1 MRLGRNVCRTL
12 LEYYRFTNVLPAP
25 LVPEISSRKS
35 RPKTHRSRSRV
46 RNEVKPRP
54 KTTRVY
60 APITYKDLSINYD
73 SGSSNEGSPVRY
85 SIPTIGPGG
94 EKSLVMYT
102 LSNSKSKVDF
112 SKNNNHF

>member
-1 MRLGRNVCRTL
+1 MRLGRNVCRTF
-12 LEYYRFTNVLPAP
+12 LEYYRFTNVLPTP
-25 LVPEISSRKS
+25 LVPELSSRKS
-35 RPKTHRSRSRV
+35 RPKTHRSRSRI

-85 SIPTIGPGG
+85 NTQTNLPLGG
-94 EKSLVMYT
+94 K
-102 LSNSKSKVDF
+102 
-112 SKNNNHF
+112 